1 MATAA
6 PPPPPPYTP
15 AGPSNTDVQRTVSGP
30 AIGLLVTAGIGIAF
44 QILGLLMNLLGMG
57 MAGMGDMSELEGMEG
72 AEWMAPLM
80 SGTIGIIS
88 AFIGIAIAILIIFG
102 ALQMKKMRSWGLALT
117 ASIVA
122 MIPCLS
128 PCCLLG
134 LPIGI
139 WALVVLLK
147 PEVKAAFT

>member
-1 MATAA
+1 MAAA

-15 AGPSNTDVQRTVSGP
+15 TGPSTVDAQRLVSGP
-30 AIGLLVTAGIGIAF
+30 AIGLLVTAGLGFLA
-44 QILGLLMNLLGMG
+44 QIIGLLMNLLGMG
-57 MAGMGDMSELEGMEG
+57 MAGMSATDYQGMEG

-88 AFIGIAIAILIIFG
+88 AVIGIGIAVLIFFG
-102 ALQMKKMRSWGLALT
+102 ALKMKQLKSYGLSMT
-117 ASIVA
+117 AAIVA
-122 MIPCLS
+122 MVPCIS
-128 PCCLLG
+128 PCCLVG

-147 PEVKAAFT
+147 PEVKAAFS